1 VCGRFT
7 LTQTGP
13 VLMDE
18 LGLLSIPEDY
28 RPRFNIAP
36 GQLVLAA
43 RDSGGQ
49 RRAAMLRWGLI
60 PPWAKE
66 ISIGD
71 KMINARS
78 ESVSQKPSFKRAF
91 EQRRCIIPADGFY
104 EWRKEGRAKIPMRF
118 RLRGGRVFAFAGLW
132 ESNTRVADEPL
143 FTCTI
148 LTTTANE
155 LVGKIH
161 DRMPVILTGE
171 AIDMWLDPDVPGDG
185 VRPLLR
191 PYPAGEMEA
200 YEVSPRVNS
209 AAHDDPELI
218 EPVQG
223 GLDFG

>member
-1 VCGRFT
+1 GLRAGTSRAPLRAKSLPVGERPVCGRFT

-36 GQLVLAA
+36 GELVLAA

-49 RRAAMLRWGLI
+49 RRAAMLRRGLI

-66 ISIGD
+66 ISIGY

-78 ESVSQKPSFKRAF
+78 ESVSQKPSFKRTF
-91 EQRRCIIPADGFY
+91 DQRRSIIPAAGLY
-104 EWRKEGRAKIPMRF
+104 EWRKEARTTIPMRF

-155 LVGKIH
+155 
-161 DRMPVILTGE
+161 
-171 AIDMWLDPDVPGDG
+171 
-185 VRPLLR
+185 
-191 PYPAGEMEA
+191 
-200 YEVSPRVNS
+200 
-209 AAHDDPELI
+209 
-218 EPVQG
+218 
-223 GLDFG
+223 